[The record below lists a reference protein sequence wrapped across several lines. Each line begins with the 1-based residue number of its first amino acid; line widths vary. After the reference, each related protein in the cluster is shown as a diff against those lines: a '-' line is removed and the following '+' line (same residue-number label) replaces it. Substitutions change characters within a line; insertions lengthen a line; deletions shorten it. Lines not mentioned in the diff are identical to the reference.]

1 MKDFFFLIALAVLAG
16 TVVAVGIWAAD
27 TDTTTGTVTVI
38 NYAIS
43 IATGETSFA
52 YGTMP
57 NNSASSTMTLF
68 TGTGITATNDGST
81 ADFDIYGANTGSWTL
96 NTATSTANN
105 YTHKFCNET
114 VNACLT
120 SGVYGASFTA
130 LTTSPAVL
138 SASVANAAS
147 IDFQLSMHTP
157 NPSTVYTEQS
167 AVVTVQASA
176 P

>member
-27 TDTTTGTVTVI
+27 TGTTTGTVTVT

-43 IATGETSFA
+43 ITSGETTFA
-52 YGTMP
+52 YGTML

-96 NTATSTANN
+96 NTATSTADN

-114 VNACLT
+114 ANDCLT

>member
-27 TDTTTGTVTVI
+27 TGTTTGTVTVT

-43 IATGETSFA
+43 ITSGETTFA
-52 YGTMP
+52 YGTML

-96 NTATSTANN
+96 NTATSTADN

-114 VNACLT
+114 ANDCLT

-130 LTTSPAVL
+130 LTTNPAAL